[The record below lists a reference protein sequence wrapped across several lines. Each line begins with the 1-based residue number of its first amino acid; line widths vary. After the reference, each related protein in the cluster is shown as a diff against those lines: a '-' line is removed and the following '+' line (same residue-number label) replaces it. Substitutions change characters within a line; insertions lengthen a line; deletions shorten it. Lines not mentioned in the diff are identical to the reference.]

1 VWAVAVMGGVDVK
14 VKPPKGDSKRRRKEL
29 GQG

>member
-1 VWAVAVMGGVDVK
+1 VMGGVDVK